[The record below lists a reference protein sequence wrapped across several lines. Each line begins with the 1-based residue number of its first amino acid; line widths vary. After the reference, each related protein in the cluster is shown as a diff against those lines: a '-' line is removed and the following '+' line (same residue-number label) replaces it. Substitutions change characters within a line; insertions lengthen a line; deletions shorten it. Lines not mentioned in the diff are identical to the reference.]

1 MIDKLSGILED
12 NSSNEAIILIGGIS
26 FKIKMSI
33 NSLDS
38 LPKIGEK
45 VKIFTYL
52 HVREDLLELF
62 GFLKNAE
69 RETFELLISISGI
82 GPKLALTIL
91 SGVKTDILK
100 KSIIAG
106 DIKALTKIPGV
117 GNKTAKRII
126 IELKEKFINID
137 SSSLGFSD
145 NKENSEL
152 FKDALNALAALGYK
166 KNHAHNVCTE
176 LEKENLMK
184 GELES
189 VIKLALGKLM
199 S

>member
-1 MIDKLSGILED
+1 MIDKLRGILED
-12 NSSNEAIILIGGIS
+12 KSSNEAIVLIGGIS

-38 LPKIGEK
+38 LPNIGKE

-52 HVREDLLELF
+52 HVREDILQLF
-62 GFLKNAE
+62 GFLNNVE
-69 RETFELLISISGI
+69 RETFKFLISISGI

-91 SGVKTDILK
+91 SGVETDFLK

-106 DIKALTKIPGV
+106 DIEALTKIPGV

-145 NKENSEL
+145 NKQNSTL
-152 FKDALNALAALGYK
+152 FKDVLNALIALGYK
-166 KNHAHNVCTE
+166 KNHAHKVCSD
-176 LEKENLMK
+176 LENENLMK
-184 GELES
+184 GKLES